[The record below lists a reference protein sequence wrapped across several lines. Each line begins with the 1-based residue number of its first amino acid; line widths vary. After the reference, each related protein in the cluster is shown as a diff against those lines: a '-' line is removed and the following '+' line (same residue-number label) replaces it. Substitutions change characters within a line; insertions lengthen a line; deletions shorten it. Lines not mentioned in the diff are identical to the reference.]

1 MRILIIGGTGTVGK
15 AVVNELSLRHEMV
28 IAAHEH
34 GELRVNIED
43 VKSIENMYR
52 KVGKIDAV
60 ISTTGKVHF
69 GELSEMN
76 TDLYTL
82 GLNNKLMGQVN
93 LVLIGLNYIADGGS
107 FTLTS
112 GILNRDPIRLGT
124 SAAMVNG
131 AIDGFVKAASI
142 EPSRGLRINAVSP
155 TVLAESMDE
164 YANFFRG
171 FVPVSA
177 VNVAMAYAK
186 SVEGAQTGQVYYVD

>member
-1 MRILIIGGTGTVGK
+1 MRILIIGGTGTIGK

-60 ISTTGKVHF
+60 ISTTGKVQF
-69 GELSEMN
+69 GELSDMN

-142 EPSRGLRINAVSP
+142 ELSRGLRINAVSP

>member
-1 MRILIIGGTGTVGK
+1 MRILIIGGTGTVGQ
-15 AVVNELSLRHEMV
+15 AVVNELSQRHEMI
-28 IAAHEH
+28 IAAHER

-43 VKSIENMYR
+43 VQSIENMYK

-69 GELSEMN
+69 DVLSEMN

-142 EPSRGLRINAVSP
+142 ELSRGLRINAVSP
-155 TVLAESMDE
+155 TVLAESMDK